1 MHEYKYKK
9 TRSGFTAGLEFWQK
23 KLSFDLRF

>member
-9 TRSGFTAGLEFWQK
+9 TRSGFTAGLEFWVK
-23 KLSFDLRF
+23 EIIL

>member
-9 TRSGFTAGLEFWQK
+9 TRSGFTAGLEFWLK
-23 KLSFDLRF
+23 EIIL